1 MSGEQGGNLPADAED
16 PGYKQL
22 GDEGNP
28 FTDKG
33 GSADDATQQGTQTEQ
48 PGIDPTSDDEE
59 DRAAHYA

>member
-1 MSGEQGGNLPADAED
+1 MHDGIPADAND

-28 FTDKG
+28 FTE
-33 GSADDATQQGTQTEQ
+33 SATEQGTETEQ
-48 PGIDPTSDDEE
+48 PGVDPSSDDEE

>member
-1 MSGEQGGNLPADAED
+1 MSDAQGGNLPADAED

-28 FTDKG
+28 FTE
-33 GSADDATQQGTQTEQ
+33 SATEQGTDTEQ
-48 PGIDPTSDDEE
+48 PDVNPSSDDEE

>member
-1 MSGEQGGNLPADAED
+1 MSDQTGGNLPADAED

-28 FTDKG
+28 F
-33 GSADDATQQGTQTEQ
+33 SAESDAASAQGTQTEQ
-48 PGIDPTSDDEE
+48 PGVNPGSDDEE